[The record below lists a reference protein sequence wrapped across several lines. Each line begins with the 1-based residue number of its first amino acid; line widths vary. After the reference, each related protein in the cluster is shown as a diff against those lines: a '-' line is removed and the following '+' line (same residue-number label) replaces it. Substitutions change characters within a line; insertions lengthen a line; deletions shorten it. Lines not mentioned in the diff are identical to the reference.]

1 MTAFGPHLVYNGNT
15 FEWRPVKA
23 VMIKLGEVSVYMW
36 FFHALFVTK
45 VVSWFYQPAITI
57 FSDVNLVVL
66 WAIVLTFFASWL
78 IKTIVDGVVNLLSGS
93 GKRA

>member
-1 MTAFGPHLVYNGNT
+1 MIGGIVVMFNT

-23 VMIKLGEVSVYMW
+23 VMMKLGEVSVYMW
-36 FFHALFVTK
+36 FFHALFFTK

-78 IKTIVDGVVNLLSGS
+78 IKTIVDGVVNVLSGS
-93 GKRA
+93 GKRV